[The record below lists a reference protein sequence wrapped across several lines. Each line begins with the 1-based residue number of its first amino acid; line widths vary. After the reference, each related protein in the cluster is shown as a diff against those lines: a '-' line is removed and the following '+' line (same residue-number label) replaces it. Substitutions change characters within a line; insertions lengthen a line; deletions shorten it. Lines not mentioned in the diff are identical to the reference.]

1 MQFPSPQ
8 ARWLDLAL
16 AAGREDMGDRERA
29 NLRLLVWTL
38 AGWVCW
44 CQGGAQ
50 WGAPSLQT
58 QVLCQ
63 ARSPLLSPWPS
74 LAWGCSCLSW
84 HIQGTLFRW

>member
-29 NLRLLVWTL
+29 DLRLLVWTL

-44 CQGGAQ
+44 WSPVGGSEPADSGTLPGQKPFAQ
-50 WGAPSLQT
+50 
-58 QVLCQ
+58 
-63 ARSPLLSPWPS
+63 S
-74 LAWGCSCLSW
+74 LALPGLGLLMPKLA
-84 HIQGTLFRW
+84 HTGDFI